1 MTMDKILS
9 KINYSELFQAIENV
23 FINNVNSKVFLVFK
37 PDVKNDETYLYT
49 IFFKSITPPFIILR
63 DNRVKLFKKQL
74 ELMLLRKSEIET
86 LYINNEKLSLSVNI
100 CYKSGV
106 FDYEK
111 IRKLHF
117 NQVGNNFQVTL
128 CQ

>member
-1 MTMDKILS
+1 MDKILS

-49 IFFKSITPPFIILR
+49 IFFKSITPPFIILI

-86 LYINNEKLSLSVNI
+86 LYINNEKLSLTVNI
-100 CYKSGV
+100 CYKSGG
-106 FDYEK
+106 FDFNK
-111 IRKLHF
+111 IKKIHF
-117 NQVGNNFQVTL
+117 NQVQNNFQVML